1 MLGTQG
7 SSQGEQPWAGRRNTF
22 GVKKDGSEGRVQP
35 SGEWGSLREKSPGGG
50 SPRGRAILDGPL
62 VLIGVLLAALASS
75 VPLPAE
81 EDVAQTADF
90 RIEDFLGR
98 SWRNESVRFDLSP
111 EQAAHVVAGHPLLG
125 SGRKP
130 VAYQVIPGRDGKPGA
145 IEFLLDLDPFQARG
159 FQFSDGAA
167 RAATDLAVEETP
179 ELIRLTNGHTGIA
192 IARQLA
198 DGNGPVA
205 AVRLNSGRWVAG
217 SSFSAPG
224 AGAQY
229 SAEVTA
235 RGPVFAE
242 AICRI
247 GVGEGKEWEIRFRI
261 EAGEPVVVVHEK
273 FGLGKGAA
281 WTVSL
286 GRDFG
291 PDHLLYR
298 YGKGL
303 PGNANA
309 VGRYNRWKI
318 EPGTPEPPFTWVPWL
333 PWWERVRENTWF
345 ALYREDSSD
354 LLGIGALNPSLWTT
368 PEQHAQGR
376 GMPRVPVTLNNS
388 ELSMRLPLEEGE
400 RRWMLCALPRG
411 ESVSLLDEKRPYLAP
426 PPQQYL
432 IKHGDFPLDL
442 VKDYVL
448 DWEADLEGHPRL
460 FLTREQVAEFRKHFK
475 SDPAELRS
483 LIKSPVRP
491 HSMEPHIK
499 HYLGT
504 GNQELGLHLAK
515 TAVGMV
521 QGSVDMY
528 LKQDHLVT
536 LGFAPHHQTRVLVG
550 ANLTDAILSG
560 GLMEPKVRRRVFAQL
575 AFLGYTVCRSDYW
588 DPRRGY
594 CANPNMTSTVAAYQ
608 AVLAGIIPRHPKAR
622 EWMDRAMAELKDK
635 ELDTWSDENGGWL
648 EAPHY
653 AMVSYDYLLGCFL
666 MAHNAGFNDYLY
678 HPRMKKV
685 IEWFAK
691 ISTPPDSRLKG
702 WRHKPPI
709 GNTYISEPCGA
720 FATVAYLW
728 KDRDPEFAAQMQ
740 WMWEQH
746 GRYPS
751 PGIGG
756 FYPTLAG
763 YRTLLQAPHLTAKAP
778 AYGSELFPE
787 TGVVLRNAYP
797 GDRETYLHMIAG
809 RHHDHY
815 DRDSGSVT
823 LWGKGRIVADDFGY
837 TGYGSGEDHS
847 LLESA
852 GAPSEAKM
860 KVVDFATTDG
870 LDYVRGVKGN
880 WTRQIAFVKDADPL
894 GPNYFVFC
902 DSLKKPEPA
911 TWRLWCTAEK
921 VQLRQKGALV
931 IGREDVDTDVFFT
944 HPKSP
949 VLRTAEK
956 SCSSHGMTSELRQMR
971 MTTTQLGV
979 LADLKKGRGLSVLV
993 YPRLKK
999 QKPPI
1004 VASLDGGRV
1013 FKVTTEVGAD
1023 YVFLS
1028 PGRFTFQQDT
1038 ISFEGTSGAIRMRGP
1053 HLTLSLGAVGRVSAR
1068 GQTLEGV
1075 EAAIR
1080 HVP

>member
-1 MLGTQG
+1 MRT
-7 SSQGEQPWAGRRNTF
+7 
-22 GVKKDGSEGRVQP
+22 
-35 SGEWGSLREKSPGGG
+35 LRD
-50 SPRGRAILDGPL
+50 RTVRFLNAC
-62 VLIGVLLAALASS
+62 VLLTAVTA
-75 VPLPAE
+75 PLRLSAE
-81 EDVAQTADF
+81 EDVAAPADF

-111 EQAAHVVAGHPLLG
+111 EQAAHVAAGHPLLG
-125 SGRKP
+125 PGRKP
-130 VAYQVIPGRDGKPGA
+130 VTYQIIPGRDGKPEV
-145 IEFLLDLDPFQARG
+145 IEFLLDLDPFQARS
-159 FQFSDGAA
+159 FQFREGTA

-179 ELIRLTNGHTGIA
+179 ELIRLTNGRTGIA

-198 DGNGPVA
+198 DGKGPLVA
-205 AVRLNSGRWVAG
+205 IRLNSGRWVAG
-217 SSFSAPG
+217 SRFDPG
-224 AGAQY
+224 DRDVRY
-229 SAEVTA
+229 STEVTA

-242 AICRI
+242 ATCRV
-247 GVGEGKEWEIRFRI
+247 GLGEGQEWEIRFRL
-261 EAGEPVVVVHEK
+261 EAGEPVVVVHERYD
-273 FGLGKGAA
+273 LGKGTA

-286 GRDFG
+286 GRGFG
-291 PDHLLYR
+291 PDHVLYR

-309 VGRYNRWKI
+309 VGRYNRWRI

-345 ALYREDSSD
+345 ALYQENSTD
-354 LLGIGALNPSLWTT
+354 LLSVGALNPSVWIT
-368 PEQHAQGR
+368 PEQRTQGR
-376 GMPRVPVTLNNS
+376 GMPRIPVTLDGG
-388 ELSMRLPLEEGE
+388 ELSMRLPLAKGE
-400 RRWMLCALPRG
+400 RRWMLCALPKE

-448 DWEADLEGHPRL
+448 EWDADLEGHPRL
-460 FLTREQVAEFRKHFK
+460 FLTREQVAEFRKQFK
-475 SDPAELRS
+475 ADPGELRR
-483 LIKSPVRP
+483 LIKTPIRP
-491 HSMEPHIK
+491 HSMEPHIR
-499 HYLGT
+499 HYVGT

-515 TAVGMV
+515 AAVSMV

-528 LKQDHLVT
+528 LNQEHLVT

-560 GLMEPKVRRRVFAQL
+560 GLLEPQLRRRVFAQL
-575 AFLGYTVCRSDYW
+575 AFLGYTVCRPDYW

-594 CANPNMTSTVAAYQ
+594 SANPNMTSTVAAYQ
-608 AVLAGIIPRHPKAR
+608 AVIAGIIPRHPKAR

-666 MAHNAGFNDYLY
+666 MAHNAGFNDYVY

-685 IEWFAK
+685 IEWFGK

-746 GRYPS
+746 GRYRA

-763 YRTLLQAPHLTAKAP
+763 YRTLLQAPNLKAKAP

-797 GDRETYLHMIAG
+797 NDRETYLHMIAG

-815 DRDSGSVT
+815 DRDSGSIT

-852 GAPSEAKM
+852 GARSAAKM
-860 KVVDFATTDG
+860 KIVDFATTDG

-894 GPNYFVFC
+894 GPNYFVLC

-921 VQLRQKGALV
+921 VQLKPRGALV
-931 IGREDVDTDVFFT
+931 IGREDVDTDVSFARPET
-944 HPKSP
+944 LE
-949 VLRTAEK
+949 LRTAEK
-956 SCSSHGMTSELRQMR
+956 SCSSHGMNPELRQMR

-979 LADLKKGRGLSVLV
+979 LADLKNGRGLTVLV
-993 YPRLKK
+993 FPRLKK
-999 QKPPI
+999 QKPPT

-1013 FKVTTEVGAD
+1013 LKVTSEAGTD
-1023 YVFLS
+1023 FVFLS
-1028 PGRFTFQQDT
+1028 PARFTFQQDT
-1038 ISFEGTSGAIRMRGP
+1038 ISFDGTSGVAVMRGP
-1053 HLTLSLGAVGRVSAR
+1053 RLTLSLGAAGRIKAQ
-1068 GQTLEGV
+1068 GQALESDR
-1075 EAAIR
+1075 AASR
-1080 HVP
+1080 RVP